1 MGIISIKIIVLVR
14 FTTLLESMHS
24 KFLNHSPIFNRSNVF
39 FQFTRYL
46 LILSAVVG
54 RLTNNYIKFVTPPVP
69 LVAGFENLLIK
80 NPLPLFALVRPD

>member
-1 MGIISIKIIVLVR
+1 MNMVFIK
-14 FTTLLESMHS
+14 LLFKPNE
-24 KFLNHSPIFNRSNVF
+24 
-39 FQFTRYL
+39 
-46 LILSAVVG
+46 LSAVVG